1 MYIIRI
7 DVLIIKLYICLL
19 LEYRPDKWIDRFIFT
34 CRLLKLQIT
43 IEATIVNRGNF
54 DQFLSDWMIVDIDNL
69 VDGDKF
75 WLNNNNNVTTVTS

>member
-34 CRLLKLQIT
+34 CLLKLQIT